1 MLKHSGRN
9 GDREDFMEKKQA
21 NAKALLPIL
30 VFLILYLGSGI
41 YFEYIKPQE
50 GQMGFYIMSV
60 VAAFGLALIV
70 AFVQNRKLS
79 FNEKVHVCAQGIGD
93 DNIVIM
99 LFIFLMAGAFSGLAS
114 AAGGASSTANLML
127 SIIPGRFV
135 VPGIFVIACL
145 ISMAMGTSVGTITVL
160 VPIAAEVAASTHMSL
175 ALIVGTVVGG
185 AMFGDNLSV
194 ISDTTIAA
202 TRTQGVE
209 MKDKFKVNFKIAL
222 PAALITLVILI
233 VYSTQNPAAKLDNYD
248 FNIWLAIPYFIVL
261 ILALVGLNVFL
272 LLGLG
277 ILLFFLI
284 GGAAGTI
291 SFSTGFLAMGEGTSG
306 MFETM
311 IVTIL
316 VASISALM
324 KEYGG
329 FEAVLAFIRRRA
341 KGKKGGMFGICA
353 LTGLMD
359 ISTANNTVAI
369 VIAAPIAREI
379 SKEFNVE
386 PKKVA
391 SLLDTSSCIF
401 QGLIPYGAQIL
412 VAAGIAGISS
422 LQIMPFLFY
431 QFLLTIC
438 LVISILLERKD
449 KEA

>member
-1 MLKHSGRN
+1 
-9 GDREDFMEKKQA
+9 MEKKQA

-60 VAAFGLALIV
+60 VVAFGLALIV